1 MDNYLVSKIKVG
13 ISACQ
18 YGAKVRYDGK
28 GWDMTEHLKREKN
41 EFIWYPMCPEL
52 QSGLGVPRVSIS
64 LRGGNGDDF
73 WEGNANI
80 KKRDGVLLNDKVK
93 KGALTCFEQLKEEN
107 IDVFI
112 FMEGSPS
119 CGVYRT
125 SLKAQRL
132 GKPPG
137 IFGSLLLKEKVFLI
151 PAVDLQSPI
160 KWWDWRR
167 RMYAFVWL
175 KNKEIK
181 SLDDIY
187 KAWHVVKFLCQELNR
202 VEADE
207 IGTSLANI
215 KNIDETI
222 LDNFKTKMLN
232 LLRKPSDIKSIKQSL
247 WKNYSWLRKK
257 RGLMVE
263 EVMEPTNI
271 RNMAHIAHEL
281 VKLEIVSRDEN
292 HLFGASPIYRGKKQE
307 GNKNGI

>member
-1 MDNYLVSKIKVG
+1 MS
-13 ISACQ
+13 
-18 YGAKVRYDGK
+18 
-28 GWDMTEHLKREKN
+28 
-41 EFIWYPMCPEL
+41 
-52 QSGLGVPRVSIS
+52 
-64 LRGGNGDDF
+64 
-73 WEGNANI
+73 
-80 KKRDGVLLNDKVK
+80 
-93 KGALTCFEQLKEEN
+93 
-107 IDVFI
+107 
-112 FMEGSPS
+112 
-119 CGVYRT
+119 
-125 SLKAQRL
+125 
-132 GKPPG
+132 
-137 IFGSLLLKEKVFLI
+137 
-151 PAVDLQSPI
+151 
-160 KWWDWRR
+160 
-167 RMYAFVWL
+167 FVWL